1 MVVVEV
7 EAGGVCDAV
16 HVAQDERYGAR
27 GRNAGGVHVFV
38 EERKDG
44 GDGIL
49 EGGGGVYEA
58 EECARAIGG
67 EVAELQPQERF
78 ALGGDFGLW
87 CYGGLV

>member
-1 MVVVEV
+1 MVFVEV
-7 EAGGVCDAV
+7 EASRVCDAI
-16 HVAQDERYGAR
+16 HVAEDEGYGAG
-27 GRNAGGVHVFV
+27 GRDARRVHVFV
-38 EERKDG
+38 EEGEDG